1 MSDSKKPTNNY
12 QSPAKG
18 SSQWKKNE
26 STINNTPAFKKMRDT
41 VEGIQKSDKHYGQTH
56 GGKGSALR
64 TDINSPQYQDNF
76 DKIFKQGKYAPKKE
90 VDPADTTWDD
100 LSDD

>member
-26 STINNTPAFKKMRDT
+26 STINNNASFKKLRDT
-41 VEGIQKSDKHYGQTH
+41 VEGVKKSDGAYGSSH
-56 GGKGSALR
+56 GGKGSASRSNYL
-64 TDINSPQYQDNF
+64 TDEYADSYDR
-76 DKIFKQGKYAPKKE
+76 IFKQGKYAPKKE